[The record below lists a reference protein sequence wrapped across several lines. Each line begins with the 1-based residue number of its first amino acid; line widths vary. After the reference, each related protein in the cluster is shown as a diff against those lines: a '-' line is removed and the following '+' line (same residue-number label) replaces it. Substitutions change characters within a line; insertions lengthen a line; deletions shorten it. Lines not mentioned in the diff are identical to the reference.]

1 MNDAEHERTAVLD
14 QLRRIWS
21 VVSEHEIRPSGR
33 LLADELAEHFGC
45 PPHEMAVLSEEV
57 PNHRYVD
64 YDIAL
69 EEVAERDPGQRAVGV
84 GGGEARYHHNFTDM
98 IQPPGV
104 GFGSRFPLAQ
114 VDYVNVAT
122 GSDSD
127 RAAIAYGV
135 RLFRY
140 ADTPVAV
147 LARQGNPSR
156 GRAKGTLE
164 VLCPDQVLAARL
176 LVDLGELSLRRS
188 VLRGQ
193 VISLASSGYEHSEE
207 GLTFVTRPDL
217 PADQVILPA
226 GVLERVV
233 DHVVGIAEHAD
244 FLARHGQ
251 HLKRGVLLFGPP
263 GSGKTHTVRHLL
275 SVTPRH
281 TVVLLAGDTLRFVGL
296 AAKLAR
302 AMQPAI
308 VVLEDCDL
316 IAEDRDLYHG
326 AKPLLFEVL
335 DAMDGLDA
343 DADVTFLLTTNRVD
357 AMERALSQ
365 RPGRVDLAVEVP
377 LPDQAGRLALLRL
390 YAPPGAFSEQVLA
403 ETATRVEGTTAS
415 FSKELT
421 RRAVLLA
428 ATAGETPADHHLRAA
443 TDIILADG
451 ERLSRA
457 LLGVRGEG
465 DPAFGGDADPGSR
478 LREGEFGPF

>member
-1 MNDAEHERTAVLD
+1 MDRTDDQRIAVLNE
-14 QLRRIWS
+14 LRRIWE
-21 VVSEHEIRPSGR
+21 VIAGHEIASRGQ
-33 LLADELAEHFGC
+33 LLYDVLAEHLDA
-45 PPHEMAVLSEEV
+45 PPHEMSVLSEEV
-57 PNHRYVD
+57 VNHRFVD

-69 EEVAERDPGQRAVGV
+69 EMLAATDPDHRAIGV
-84 GGGEARYHHNFTDM
+84 GGADMRYHFNLADM
-98 IQPPGV
+98 IQAPDLPNTTRMPV
-104 GFGSRFPLAQ
+104 AK
-114 VDYVNVAT
+114 VDYANVAT
-122 GSDSD
+122 GPDSE
-127 RAAIAYGV
+127 RAAMALGV

-147 LARQGNPSR
+147 MLRRANPHR
-156 GRAKGTLE
+156 GRDTGVVE
-164 VLCPDQVLAARL
+164 VLCADHAISSRVLEEVRT
-176 LVDLGELSLRRS
+176 LSMTHS

-193 VISLASSGYEHSEE
+193 VISLAGSGYEHSTD
-207 GLTFVTRPDL
+207 GVTFIRRPDL
-217 PADQVILPA
+217 PAGHVILPP
-226 GVLERVV
+226 GVLDRVV
-233 DHVVGIAEHAD
+233 DHVVGIAEHAEM
-244 FLARHGQ
+244 LAAHGQ

-316 IAEDRDLYHG
+316 IAEDRDRYHG

-343 DADVTFLLTTNRVD
+343 DADVTFVLTTNRVE

-377 LPDQAGRLALLRL
+377 LPDEAGRLALLGL
-390 YAPPGAFSEQVLA
+390 YAPAAAFSETVLR
-403 ETATRVEGTTAS
+403 ETAGKLAGTTAS
-415 FSKELT
+415 FSKELI
-421 RRAVLLA
+421 RRAVLA
-428 ATAGETPADHHLRAA
+428 AAKDGTEPGDAHLRTA
-443 TDIILADG
+443 TDEILADG

-457 LLGVRGEG
+457 LLGVA
-465 DPAFGGDADPGSR
+465 PATSQ
-478 LREGEFGPF
+478 EGEFRLI

>member
-1 MNDAEHERTAVLD
+1 VPCLSLMRTVAVLD
-14 QLRRIWS
+14 ELRRLWN

-33 LLADELAEHFGC
+33 LLVDELQGHFAS
-45 PPHEMAVLSEEV
+45 PPHEMAVLTEAV

-64 YDIAL
+64 FDIAL
-69 EEVAERDPGQRAVGV
+69 QEVAERDADHRAIGV
-84 GGGEARYHHNFTDM
+84 GGGEARYHHNLTDM

-104 GFGSRFPLAQ
+104 GYGARFPIAQ
-114 VDYVNVAT
+114 VDLMNVAT
-122 GSDSD
+122 GPDTD
-127 RAAIAYGV
+127 RAAIAFGL

-147 LARQGNPSR
+147 LLRRGNPSH
-156 GRAKGTLE
+156 GRPSGTLE
-164 VLCPDQVLAARL
+164 LLCSDREVAAQL
-176 LVDLGELSLRRS
+176 LEELRELSLSRS

-193 VISLASSGYEHSEE
+193 VISLAYSGYEQSEE
-207 GLTFVTRPDL
+207 GLTFVRRPEL
-217 PADQVILPA
+217 PADHVILPP
-226 GVLERVV
+226 GVLDRVV
-233 DHVVGIAEHAD
+233 DHVVGIAEHAEV
-244 FLARHGQ
+244 LARHGQ

-302 AMQPAI
+302 AMQPAV

-377 LPDQAGRLALLRL
+377 LPDAAGRLALLRL
-390 YAPPGAFSEQVLA
+390 YAPPGAFSDEALA
-403 ETATRVEGTTAS
+403 ETAGRIEGTTAS
-415 FSKELT
+415 FSKELM

-428 ATAGETPADHHLRAA
+428 AKAGEEPADAHLRSA
-443 TDIILADG
+443 TDVILADG

-457 LLGVRGEG
+457 LLGVR
-465 DPAFGGDADPGSR
+465 DADAAD
-478 LREGEFGPF
+478 EN